1 MSKKRVLRKFTVTT
15 LVALFSLLWWV
26 PIIWMIG
33 LAFKT
38 NATDSSDLV
47 AVLSPPYTFNNFNY
61 VFNNGQADIILW
73 LGNSLFVAAI
83 STGLMLLN
91 ICFAAFA
98 FARIPFKGKVFWFWL
113 VMASMMIPGEATL
126 IPLYLLFRDLKLL
139 NTFSSLILPS
149 LASAFSLL
157 LLKQFYESL
166 PNDLFDAAR
175 IDGCGWT
182 RMLLQIAIPL
192 SKTSLAAIGIFAFL
206 GAWNNFLWP
215 YISIT
220 QPKMMTISVGLPF
233 FRSQFNS
240 DMGYPMAANT
250 IASVPILVVFFLL
263 QKYIIKGIA
272 FTGLKG

>member
-1 MSKKRVLRKFTVTT
+1 MKKKNAIRSFLYTAGVSL
-15 LVALFSLLWWV
+15 LSLLWWI

-38 NATDSSDLV
+38 NATDSSDLI
-47 AVLSPPYTFNNFNY
+47 AVLSPPYTLKNFDY
-61 VFNNGQADIILW
+61 VFNNGQADIMLW
-73 LGNSLFVAAI
+73 LLNSLFVAVV
-83 STGLMLLN
+83 STGLMLLL

-98 FARIPFKGKVFWFWL
+98 FARIPFKGKGFWFWL

-126 IPLYLLFRDLKLL
+126 IPLYLLFRDLGLL
-139 NTFSSLILPS
+139 NSYSSLILPS

-157 LLKQFYESL
+157 LLKQFFESL
-166 PNDLFDAAR
+166 PKEIFEAAR

-182 RMLLQIAIPL
+182 RMLLKIAMPL
-192 SKTSLAAIGIFAFL
+192 SKTSLSAIGIFAFL

-220 QPKMMTISVGLPF
+220 DPKIMTVSVGLPF

-250 IASVPILVVFFLL
+250 IASIPILIAFFIL